1 MVEVISKLAPK
12 ISNWHRIGG
21 APELTESD
29 VAMALARMDDEL
41 SASMLRYKYS
51 DDDTE
56 LLNVLSLFFG
66 SVADLVR
73 AKRWM
78 LTDNLNEE
86 YWLTICKVVLMEW
99 RDPKV
104 ACSVCSGLEIRWH
117 RALEQRYG
125 IENPG
130 HMDPIPCP
138 ACSGSNRKSWTNKS
152 RHEAAGNTPNMKS
165 FSSIWIPR
173 IEDILQMA
181 YDKESEAVGQFY
193 RALNR

>member
-1 MVEVISKLAPK
+1 
-12 ISNWHRIGG
+12 
-21 APELTESD
+21 
-29 VAMALARMDDEL
+29 
-41 SASMLRYKYS
+41 
-51 DDDTE
+51 
-56 LLNVLSLFFG
+56 
-66 SVADLVR
+66 
-73 AKRWM
+73 M

-86 YWLTICKVVLMEW
+86 YWLIICKVVLMEW

-104 ACSVCSGLEIRWH
+104 SCNVCNGLEIRWH

-138 ACSGSNRKSWTNKS
+138 ACSGSNRKSWTNKA

-181 YDKESEAVGQFY
+181 YDKESVWLYWSMIFYLSLNMPGMVLGQ
-193 RALNR
+193 RGLDSLPRTVALAPCAIVSLGRCRRYKKLLGLSTP